1 MKHTA
6 GLLILLAGCG
16 SPTFHQLD
24 SKPPEPLEETVS
36 KGLEIFAK
44 SSTNC
49 RDEKLALVRKDKMMI
64 QNLVAQTKNLATT
77 NTATL
82 SIKSQ
87 SSQEQLEMILQILT
101 SDGFK
106 VVVSQT
112 SDLIKTVANNEIIMS
127 SLTAIRDDLLAEPGD
142 RIAEIIISLA
152 SDTSKQSALLG
163 AVRSALCDN
172 PSEEDLVGVLLT
184 PQVLWQLGPN
194 ATYLLAG
201 PLAKHTQP
209 LLLALKQIPIQDE
222 LQQFAALVKDML
234 PKQDI
239 CAIDNLDPY
248 QKHLALVLS
257 LLKTGDS
264 LEPRPLRNFV
274 NVLFRL
280 YSMDVSNQCSGIS
293 FDELQ
298 KETIQNAF
306 ITVANFLADDQHGVV
321 AFLKQMKPRK

>member
-6 GLLILLAGCG
+6 GLLILLTGCG
-16 SPTFHQLD
+16 SPTFHQTD
-24 SKPPEPLEETVS
+24 SKPQEPLEETIS

-44 SSTNC
+44 NSTNC
-49 RDEKLALVRKDKMMI
+49 RDEKLALVRKDKAMI

-77 NTATL
+77 STATL

-87 SSQEQLEMILQILT
+87 SAQEQFEMIFQILT
-101 SDGFK
+101 NDGFK
-106 VVVSQT
+106 VVVNQT
-112 SDLIKTVANNEIIMS
+112 SDVIKTVANNDTIMS
-127 SLTAIRDDLLAEPGD
+127 NLTAIRDDLLAEPGD

-163 AVRSALCDN
+163 AIRSALCDN
-172 PSEEDLVGVLLT
+172 PSKGDLVGALLT
-184 PQVLWQLGPN
+184 PQVLWQIGPN
-194 ATYLLAG
+194 ATYLLAS
-201 PLAKHTQP
+201 PLAKHSQP
-209 LLLALKQIPIQDE
+209 LILALKQIPIQEE
-222 LQQFAALVKDML
+222 LQQFVALVKDML

-239 CAIDNLDPY
+239 CSIDNLDAY

-264 LEPRPLRNFV
+264 PEPRPLRNFA

-280 YSMDVSNQCSGIS
+280 YNMDVSNQCSGIS

-298 KETIQNAF
+298 KKTLQNAF
-306 ITVANFLADDQHGVV
+306 LTVANFLADDQHGVV
-321 AFLKQMKPRK
+321 AFLKQIKPRN